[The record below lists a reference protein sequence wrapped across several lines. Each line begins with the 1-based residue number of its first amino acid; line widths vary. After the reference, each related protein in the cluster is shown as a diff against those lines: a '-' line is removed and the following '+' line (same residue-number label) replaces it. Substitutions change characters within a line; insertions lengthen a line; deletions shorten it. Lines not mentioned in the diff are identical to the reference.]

1 MLPKRI
7 PAYRTQVRK
16 MVSRKDIQATCDD
29 IVREFAPLQV
39 ILFGSYAYGTPSE
52 YSDVDLLVVMPV
64 EKSKVRRQASEIQ
77 ERIPRRF
84 NMDILVRS
92 PEEIAY
98 RISHNDWFLREVTE
112 KGEVL
117 YESENSYFKP
127 HKRENT
133 EMNPLTLEW
142 IELAEE
148 DYAIAR
154 LIQREQLAMRNG
166 MCFHAQQCA
175 EKYLK
180 AWLQEVNV
188 PVPRTHN
195 LEELLNLILPTIP
208 TWSAWKADLSKLSK
222 HAVDTR
228 YVGQTPTT
236 DDAEK
241 AMQICEQVRQAV
253 REQLKLPIEDSENNP

>member
-1 MLPKRI
+1 
-7 PAYRTQVRK
+7 

-64 EKSKVRRQASEIQ
+64 DESETRQQASEIR
-77 ERIPRRF
+77 ERIPHRF
-84 NMDILVRS
+84 SMDILVRS

-98 RISHNDWFLREVTE
+98 RISHNDWFFREVTE

-117 YESENSYFKP
+117 YESEDFYFKP
-127 HKRENT
+127 RKKEIT
-133 EMNPLTLEW
+133 EMSPLTLEW

-180 AWLQEVNV
+180 AWLQENNI
-188 PVPRTHN
+188 PIQRTHN
-195 LEELLNLILPTIP
+195 LGELLNLILPSIP
-208 TWSAWKADLSKLSK
+208 AWHSWKVDLSRLSK
-222 HAVDTR
+222 HAVETR
-228 YVGQTPTT
+228 YVGQSPTAA
-236 DDAEK
+236 DVEH
-241 AMQICEQVRQAV
+241 AMQTCEKVRQAV
-253 REQLKLPIEDSENNP
+253 REQLKLPIEENKN

>member
-1 MLPKRI
+1 
-7 PAYRTQVRK
+7 

-29 IVREFAPLQV
+29 IVREFAPLQI
-39 ILFGSYAYGTPSE
+39 ILFGSYAYGAPSE

-64 EKSKVRRQASEIQ
+64 EKSETHRQASEIR

-84 NMDILVRS
+84 SMDLLVRS

-117 YESENSYFKP
+117 YESEDFYIKP
-127 HKRENT
+127 RKRENT
-133 EMNPLTLEW
+133 KMNPLTLEW

-148 DYAIAR
+148 DYAIAK

-175 EKYLK
+175 KKYLK
-180 AWLQEVNV
+180 AWLQENNI
-188 PVPRTHN
+188 PIQRTHN
-195 LEELLNLILPTIP
+195 LEELLSLILPSIP
-208 TWSAWKADLSKLSK
+208 AWHSWKTDLSRLSK
-222 HAVDTR
+222 HAVETR
-228 YVGQTPTT
+228 YVGQSPTAADT
-236 DDAEK
+236 EL
-241 AMQICEQVRQAV
+241 AMQTCEMVRQAV
-253 REQLKLPIEDSENNP
+253 RKQLKLPIEESENNP

>member
-1 MLPKRI
+1 
-7 PAYRTQVRK
+7 

-29 IVREFAPLQV
+29 IVREFSPLQV

-64 EKSKVRRQASEIQ
+64 EESDARQQASEIR

-84 NMDILVRS
+84 SMDILVRS
-92 PEEIAY
+92 PEEIAC

-117 YESENSYFKP
+117 YESDGLFIIP

-148 DYAIAR
+148 NYAITK

-180 AWLQEVNV
+180 AWLQENNI
-188 PVPRTHN
+188 PIPRTHN

-208 TWSAWKADLSKLSK
+208 TWRAWTADISKLSK

-228 YVGQTPTT
+228 YVGQTPSAE
-236 DDAEK
+236 DASH
-241 AMQICEQVRQAV
+241 AMLTCETVRQAV
-253 REQLKLPIEDSENNP
+253 RSQLNLSPKGEDD

>member
-1 MLPKRI
+1 MDPSKLLPRKLFKGK
-7 PAYRTQVRK
+7 K
-16 MVSRKDIQATCDD
+16 MVSRKDIQVTCDD

-64 EKSKVRRQASEIQ
+64 AKSETRQQASEIR

-84 NMDILVRS
+84 SMDLIVRS

-117 YESENSYFKP
+117 YESDDFYVKP

-154 LIQREQLAMRNG
+154 LIQREQFAMRNG

-180 AWLQEVNV
+180 AWLQENNI
-188 PVPRTHN
+188 PIQRTHN
-195 LEELLNLILPTIP
+195 LEELLNLILPSM
-208 TWSAWKADLSKLSK
+208 SAWHSWKVDLSRLSK
-222 HAVDTR
+222 HAVE
-228 YVGQTPTT
+228 TPTYLINRGRDT
-236 DDAEK
+236 LSARFTVNSK
-241 AMQICEQVRQAV
+241 ITGT
-253 REQLKLPIEDSENNP
+253 LL

>member
-1 MLPKRI
+1 
-7 PAYRTQVRK
+7 

-29 IVREFAPLQV
+29 IVREFTPLQV
-39 ILFGSYAYGTPSE
+39 ILFGSYAYGKPSE

-64 EKSKVRRQASEIQ
+64 EKSETRRQASEIR

-84 NMDILVRS
+84 SMDILVRS

-117 YESENSYFKP
+117 YESDDFYVKT

-180 AWLQEVNV
+180 AWLQENNI
-188 PVPRTHN
+188 PIQRTHN
-195 LEELLNLILPTIP
+195 LEELLNLILPSIP
-208 TWSAWKADLSKLSK
+208 AWHSWKVDLSRLSK
-222 HAVDTR
+222 HAVETR
-228 YVGQTPTT
+228 YVGQSPTAA
-236 DDAEK
+236 DAEH
-241 AMQICEQVRQAV
+241 AMQTCEMVRQAV
-253 REQLKLPIEDSENNP
+253 REQLKLPIEENAN